1 MVLCISTFLSTL
13 LLMYT
18 QQFGINAEFV
28 GFLLMVDVS
37 IMGQLMGVVVSLRII
52 LLRLLLAELVLE
64 LEKEEKVVG

>member
-1 MVLCISTFLSTL
+1 
-13 LLMYT
+13 MYT